1 LSVATRLEGG
11 FDSYVEELRHFCGIP
26 SVSADPAYAAG
37 IAEAAAW
44 LAERLRRAGFRHVE
58 LLPTGGHPA
67 IVADWLDAPGA
78 PTVLV
83 YGHYDVQPPD
93 PMDRW
98 RSPPFA
104 PELRDGRLYARGA
117 SDDKGPLLIP
127 ILVAEAFLAEG
138 KRLPVNLKLL
148 VEGEEEVGSAHL
160 GALVEANA
168 ERLAADA
175 LVSADGAMWRYD
187 LSSITV
193 ASRGIAALELTV
205 RGAAKDLHSGRHG
218 GSAPNPLHGLAA
230 MIASLHD
237 SSGRVTVPG
246 FGAGI
251 RAADP
256 LLRRAI
262 ADLHVDPNAYYAGI
276 GATRPAWIADGADL
290 LDRQWLRPT
299 LDVNGLWGGY
309 QGRGSKTVIP
319 AEAHAKVTCRLVP
332 GQEPRAVLEAL
343 EAHLRRVCPSGLSV
357 EIRPDTE
364 HAARAYAV
372 DPASPVLAAAEG
384 VLTELWGQP
393 PLRVAMGATLPIA
406 ELFQRALGLDTVF
419 FSFATSDEDYHAPN
433 EFFRLDRF
441 RDGLRAWASLLR
453 RLGTLDIASR

>member
-1 LSVATRLEGG
+1 MSVETRLAAG
-11 FDSYVEELRHFCGIP
+11 FDSHVEELRSFCSIP
-26 SVSADPAYAAG
+26 SVSADPAYASG
-37 IAEAAAW
+37 IADAAAW
-44 LAERLRRAGFRHVE
+44 LAERLRRAGLEHVE

-67 IVADWLDAPGA
+67 IVADWLNAPGV

-93 PMDRW
+93 PVERW
-98 RSPPFA
+98 RSPPFT

-127 ILVAEAFLAEG
+127 ILVAEAFLAEN
-138 KRLPVNLKLL
+138 KSLPVNLKLL
-148 VEGEEEVGSAHL
+148 IEGEEEMGSAHL

-187 LSSITV
+187 LPSVTV

-230 MIASLHD
+230 MIATLHD
-237 SSGRVTVPG
+237 ADGRVSVPG
-246 FGAGI
+246 FEDGI
-251 RAADP
+251 READP
-256 LLRRAI
+256 LLRQAI
-262 ADLHVDPNAYYAGI
+262 ASLDTHPDAYYAAI
-276 GATRPAWIADGADL
+276 GAGRPAWIADGPDL
-290 LDRQWLRPT
+290 LDRQWLQPT

-319 AEAHAKVTCRLVP
+319 AEAHAKITCRLVP
-332 GQEPRAVLEAL
+332 GQEPRAVLAAL
-343 EAHLRRVCPSGLSV
+343 EAHLRRVCPTGLTV

-372 DPASPVLAAAEG
+372 DPKSPVLAAAES
-384 VLTELWGQP
+384 VLTELWGRP

-406 ELFQRALGLDTVF
+406 ELFQRVLGLDTVF

-441 RDGLRAWASLLR
+441 RDGLNAWAALLR
-453 RLGTLDIASR
+453 RLGGLGISHR